1 MRTANKLS
9 PPSQQSWDVYLARY
23 TPVKW
28 IGTVEATDADAAIAE
43 AMNEF
48 DVEEPKRLIAVRRA
62 HRRERSVDRCR

>member
-1 MRTANKLS
+1 M
-9 PPSQQSWDVYLARY
+9 ARY

-62 HRRERSVDRCR
+62 PSTVLDTQP

>member
-1 MRTANKLS
+1 MRTANRLS

-28 IGTVEATDADAAIAE
+28 TGTVEATDADAAIAE

-62 HRRERSVDRCR
+62 PSTVLDTQR